1 MRLIGA
7 THKTGP
13 LAAISRLCH
22 GAAHACRCFAADRR
36 GSTASEYA
44 LTLVFVALGGTGITT
59 AIGIE
64 VNDFFQRIE
73 LSLCMQVQ
81 QFCVLN

>member
-1 MRLIGA
+1 MRLISA
-7 THKTGP
+7 IEKTDT
-13 LAAISRLCH
+13 LAAVSRLFH
-22 GAAHACRCFAADRR
+22 GAAHAFGRFAADRR

>member
-1 MRLIGA
+1 MRLISA
-7 THKTGP
+7 IEKTGP
-13 LAAISRLCH
+13 LAAVSRLIH
-22 GAAHACRCFAADRR
+22 GAAHAFECFAADER